1 MAGLIKRP
9 GATSWVAII
18 KDAEDSR
25 KQCRK
30 STFVPI
36 TQAGKKEAQ
45 TRKEAQAVADGYEA
59 VYKGRI
65 LYTAQADIFRRQAG
79 TSADEQRAL
88 NKRLDILREL
98 GSAGGTARK
107 MPTVREFLTTFTP
120 KGKAQNVSNARRAY
134 ARFLEYLGRGADMRL
149 DRLTR
154 EHIQAFVDS
163 EGPRVRHTTIGQYR
177 THISTALNA
186 AINAELLAHNPAH
199 GVSIAPDTEAP
210 LRHEAFTPAEIAKIY
225 HSVPQEWKDI
235 VLFCVSTSGQRIGDC
250 VQARWKSIDTAA
262 SVIRL
267 QTEKTHKWMEFPLLE
282 PLKSRLAALWAE
294 REPGE
299 EYIFPYF
306 ARRHE
311 RSKGILSGDFIRL
324 IQACGISTVKH
335 GSTKGD
341 RRQVHDKSFHSFRRS
356 FVSILR
362 DNGASPDM
370 CRAMVGHSS
379 EEVERAYY
387 RANIDDKRKLLS
399 FLFDTVGV
407 LTPTAPVIPP
417 TAPDYRRQA

>member
-18 KDAEDSR
+18 KDAADSR

-30 STFVPI
+30 STFIPI

-59 VYKGRI
+59 VYRGRI

-88 NKRLDILREL
+88 NKRLDVLREL

-120 KGKAQNVSNARRAY
+120 KGKAQNVSNAQRAY
-134 ARFLEYLGRGADMRL
+134 ARFLEHLGRDADMRL

-186 AINAELLAHNPAH
+186 AINAELLVRNPAH
-199 GVSIAPDTEAP
+199 GVTIAPDAEEP
-210 LRHEAFTPAEIAKIY
+210 IRREAFTPAEIAKIY

-267 QTEKTHKWMEFPLLE
+267 QTEKTHNWMEFPLLE

-341 RRQVHDKSFHSFRRS
+341 RRQVHDKTFHSFRRS

>member
-1 MAGLIKRP
+1 M
-9 GATSWVAII
+9 
-18 KDAEDSR
+18 
-25 KQCRK
+25 RK
-30 STFVPI
+30 STFVNISQP
-36 TQAGKKEAQ
+36 GKKEAQ
-45 TRKEAQAVADGYEA
+45 TRREAQAVADGYEA
-59 VYKGRI
+59 VYRGHI
-65 LYTAQADIFRRQAG
+65 LYTKQAEIFRATAG
-79 TSADEQRAL
+79 PSFDEQRAL
-88 NKRLDILREL
+88 NKRLDVLREL
-98 GSAGGTARK
+98 GSAAGTAHR

-134 ARFLEYLGRGADMRL
+134 ARFLEHLGRDADMRL

-186 AINAELLAHNPAH
+186 AINAELMAHNPAH

-250 VQARWKSIDTAA
+250 VQARWKSIDTTA